1 MASLADL
8 FNPSFFMFLGILVL
22 VSALLV
28 VYFESK
34 MRDQNHKI
42 SSMLSLVS
50 TLADDLNSVKMG
62 LNHVIIKGGHPF
74 QQEQPIIFK
83 ENLGENKNIN
93 LIEVSDDDEVN
104 SDDDDDDSDDGDN
117 SEDEEN
123 NNNDNDEDDED
134 NDNEDEDNDNDNN
147 DDDEN
152 DVNENDAED
161 SKLDLENELNDKNIK
176 VLKLDILN
184 DNLVDH
190 NNNENVNLQDINE
203 LPNINNSYVEEVLEL
218 KCEDLEPKKEAV
230 SILSSESKT
239 ISINLGEE
247 INISGE
253 PIDFRKLQLPK
264 LRSIAVEKGL
274 VLNTEALKLKKQE
287 LLKLLGVE

>member
-1 MASLADL
+1 
-8 FNPSFFMFLGILVL
+8 MFLGILVL

-93 LIEVSDDDEVN
+93 LIEVSDDDDDN
-104 SDDDDDDSDDGDN
+104 NDDDNNDNDSDEYDNDEDDNEDDD

-134 NDNEDEDNDNDNN
+134 NDNEDEDNDNENN

>member
-104 SDDDDDDSDDGDN
+104 SDNDEDDDDSDGEHDEDDN
-117 SEDEEN
+117 EDN
-123 NNNDNDEDDED
+123 DDED
-134 NDNEDEDNDNDNN
+134 NDVEDEDNEDNDENN
-147 DDDEN
+147 
-152 DVNENDAED
+152 VNKNDAED

-184 DNLVDH
+184 DNLVNH